1 MKRYNVI
8 SGTALTG
15 AGAEIYE
22 DSEGRFVKYS
32 DALAAIEQARK
43 NEGDWKRAVDQLLT
57 TWHTTADSYA
67 SPREAIKALIAF
79 EVMTALDPNVSSD
92 AAALVEQARREERE
106 ACASL
111 CDSLRTVI
119 IDGALVPAMPSHCA
133 AAIRVR
139 KP

>member
-1 MKRYNVI
+1 MNIENHCFNATPPGQRDAV
-8 SGTALTG
+8 SCVTL
-15 AGAEIYE
+15 
-22 DSEGRFVKYS
+22 SM
-32 DALAAIEQARK
+32 ALAAI
-43 NEGDWKRAVDQLLT
+43 
-57 TWHTTADSYA
+57 
-67 SPREAIKALIAF
+67 
-79 EVMTALDPNVSSD
+79 
-92 AAALVEQARREERE
+92 EQARREERE